1 MLFIDFFTIR
11 QHQEVCN
18 IDFCNIRISPEK
30 CATFCFATIGKLPEI
45 HATFVCNKNVA
56 KNKSL
61 RHFSNVAKKS
71 QCCKKKTYAS
81 YPRACES
88 ESESESEVKVKVKW
102 KWSETKKVLWFFF
115 FIEINFRWKKYI
127 QFSKICEKL
136 FSIGKKSD
144 FKFQNRGYL
153 MIQKGSLIFF
163 FYRNKL

>member
-61 RHFSNVAKKS
+61 RHFSNVAKKKPML
-71 QCCKKKTYAS
+71 QKKKPMARGPNDFS
-81 YPRACES
+81 YI
-88 ESESESEVKVKVKW
+88 
-102 KWSETKKVLWFFF
+102 L
-115 FIEINFRWKKYI
+115 
-127 QFSKICEKL
+127 L
-136 FSIGKKSD
+136 
-144 FKFQNRGYL
+144 
-153 MIQKGSLIFF
+153 GSHS
-163 FYRNKL
+163 